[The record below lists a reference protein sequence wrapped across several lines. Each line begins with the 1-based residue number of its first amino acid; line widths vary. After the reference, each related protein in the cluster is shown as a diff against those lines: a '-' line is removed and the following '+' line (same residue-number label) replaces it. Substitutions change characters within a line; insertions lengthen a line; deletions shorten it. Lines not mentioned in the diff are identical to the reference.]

1 MKFLIASLL
10 TVFVANADFD
20 SGEDVWTDHQEA
32 SCDYVFDA
40 IAELNIVLD
49 QPMGCFDI
57 CDLMIDYDLGT
68 DFDLACEAIQ

>member
-1 MKFLIASLL
+1 MKTLITILL
-10 TVFVANADFD
+10 IGFIANADFET
-20 SGEDVWTDHQEA
+20 EDTWTDDQEA

-40 IAELNIVLD
+40 IAELNIMLD

-68 DFDLACEAIQ
+68 DFDRACEAIQ